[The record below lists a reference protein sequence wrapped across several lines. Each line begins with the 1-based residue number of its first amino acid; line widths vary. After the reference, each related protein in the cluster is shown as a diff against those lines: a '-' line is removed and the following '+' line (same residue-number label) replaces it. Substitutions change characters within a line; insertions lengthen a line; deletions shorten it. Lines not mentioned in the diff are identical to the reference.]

1 MNLNFSPIMSLWLLV
16 PLLLFVNGFI
26 IYTIAGLKK
35 QKKPIKIWVN
45 RLIIFILIVIIS
57 FRPSFS
63 TPQTVTK
70 LATQY
75 DIVFIIDTTTSMAV
89 KDYDETGEVSRLD
102 GAKKV
107 AKRIAEEYSG
117 SRFAIITSGSVSM
130 VKLPFSYDSSAISS
144 AIEVLKAEAYD
155 EYNVGS
161 DTRITASDLYSLL
174 EPSDEDT
181 STDSE
186 NRIRLVYYIG
196 DGEDTSNS
204 NSEYS
209 FNDSAQYI
217 DDGAVIAVGST
228 AGSPVPKIELTEEG
242 YIEEGTIDGSS
253 SAVDLSNLKSI
264 QNELGVP
271 SLVNTY
277 EGETVSKT
285 TIESKTLYVEDT
297 NKSVDVSFET
307 YWIFGIVAL
316 LLIMVEIL
324 YATKQ
329 WMFVIRERK

>member
-1 MNLNFSPIMSLWLLV
+1 M
-16 PLLLFVNGFI
+16 
-26 IYTIAGLKK
+26 
-35 QKKPIKIWVN
+35 
-45 RLIIFILIVIIS
+45 
-57 FRPSFS
+57 
-63 TPQTVTK
+63 
-70 LATQY
+70 
-75 DIVFIIDTTTSMAV
+75 
-89 KDYDETGEVSRLD
+89 
-102 GAKKV
+102 
-107 AKRIAEEYSG
+107 
-117 SRFAIITSGSVSM
+117 
-130 VKLPFSYDSSAISS
+130 
-144 AIEVLKAEAYD
+144 
-155 EYNVGS
+155 
-161 DTRITASDLYSLL
+161 
-174 EPSDEDT
+174 
-181 STDSE
+181 
-186 NRIRLVYYIG
+186 YYIG

-217 DDGAVIAVGST
+217 DDGGVIAVGST